1 MWREIM
7 FKVGNKIF
15 NPDEEGYSTDIVAQA
30 VYDISFYVPP
40 NRKLNERQF
49 ILRQEATLSFLEV
62 DGLQI
67 QHYEWNPSGTKRA
80 LLVHGFGGRCLD
92 FEALINLL
100 VKQNFKVIGFDA
112 SGHGFSE
119 GAFPD
124 IGAFWRCLD
133 KISKK
138 DGAQFDLCIS
148 HSFGSS
154 ALTYQM
160 RKDVIKTRKMIMFA
174 PNAIYDAVILGF
186 LNILN
191 VPKDIYAPLCELV
204 IRRFATRL
212 NREDLWSAC
221 SVIENLRHCM
231 VTGLIFHG
239 TQDKMFPLTDSQR
252 IVEQY
257 QYPSLKLYSFE
268 CGHREVLFDQA
279 MLEIF
284 NKFCLKIDSLVSP
297 VYSPE
302 KGGFFYSPS
311 SPKPDIDVIQ
321 PLSSRQMK
329 ANM

>member
-1 MWREIM
+1 M

-15 NPDEEGYSTDIVAQA
+15 NPEEEGYSSDIAAQA

-40 NRKLNERQF
+40 NRKLNERQLM
-49 ILRQEATLSFLEV
+49 LRQKATLSFLEV
-62 DGLQI
+62 DGAQI
-67 QHYEWNPSGTKRA
+67 QHYVWNPSGTKQA

-92 FEALINLL
+92 FEELINLL

-133 KISKK
+133 KISQN

-160 RKDVIKTRKMIMFA
+160 RKNVIKTGKVIMFA

-186 LNILN
+186 LNILQI
-191 VPKDIYAPLCELV
+191 PKDIYAPLCDLV
-204 IRRFATRL
+204 VRRFAARL
-212 NREDLWSAC
+212 NREELWSAC
-221 SVIENLRHCM
+221 SVIENLRHCR

-239 TQDKMFPLTDSQR
+239 SQDKMFPLADSQR

-257 QYPSLKLYSFE
+257 QHQYPGLKLHSLE

-284 NKFCLKIDSLVSP
+284 NKFCLKIDSLVSQG
-297 VYSPE
+297 YSPE
-302 KGGFFYSPS
+302 NRGFFHS
-311 SPKPDIDVIQ
+311 SSSQKSDTAVTQ
-321 PLSSRQMK
+321 PLSFGQMK